1 LKKFSLLFILL
12 PLFGFSQTY
21 FGIKGGYTFSTVSF
35 LPDNKSVLI
44 PGEPL
49 ELGVV
54 VKYYDTKY
62 VGFQGELYYT
72 NRGYKA
78 PYKEI
83 WNIKRVNKY
92 IELPVFIQ
100 FKLNLSLVN
109 LNVQAGP
116 YVAYLLSAKE
126 GYDST
131 NVWKMNDVKFNILR
145 DNRFDY
151 GLLGGIGL
159 SHEFSWGVI
168 QADVRVGYGFA
179 DLLDYSYAGN
189 PKQSKAVVQS
199 VNVCYLY
206 NFSKKKKQL

>member
-1 LKKFSLLFILL
+1 MKKLSLLFIIL
-12 PLFGFSQTY
+12 PIFGFSQTY

-44 PGEPL
+44 LGEPL

-78 PYKEI
+78 PYKEV
-83 WNIKRVNKY
+83 WNIKRVNNY
-92 IELPVFIQ
+92 IEMPIFIQ
-100 FKLNLSLVN
+100 FNLNLSLVK
-109 LNVQAGP
+109 LHFQAGP
-116 YVAYLLSAKE
+116 YAAFLLSSKE
-126 GYDST
+126 GYDT
-131 NVWKMNDVKFNILR
+131 TGVWIMNNLKYDIR
-145 DNRFDY
+145 QDNGFDY

-179 DLLDYSYAGN
+179 DLYDYSYAGN

-199 VNVCYLY
+199 VSLCYLY
-206 NFSKKKKQL
+206 NFSKKKKL

>member
-1 LKKFSLLFILL
+1 MKKLSLLLLLL
-12 PLFGFSQTY
+12 PFIGFSQTY
-21 FGIKGGYTFSTVSF
+21 FGIKAGYTISTVSF
-35 LPDNKSVLI
+35 NPDNKSVLL

-54 VKYYDTKY
+54 VKFYDTKY

-83 WNIKRVNKY
+83 WNIKRVNNY

-100 FKLNLSLVN
+100 FNINLSV
-109 LNVQAGP
+109 VKMHFQAGP
-116 YVAYLLSAKE
+116 YAAYLISSKE

-131 NVWKMNDVKFNILR
+131 GSWKMNDVKFNILR

-151 GLLGGIGL
+151 GLLGGLGL

-168 QADVRVGYGFA
+168 QADVRIGYGFA
-179 DLLDYSYAGN
+179 DLFDYTYTN
-189 PKQSKAVVQS
+189 MPKESKAVVQS
-199 VNVCYLY
+199 VNYCYLY
-206 NFSKKKKQL
+206 NLSKRKNK